1 MSSKIFLKNQRKFA
15 FALAQYERTSSLPG
29 SECGYASC
37 EGNDV
42 MLDFALSGPNISR
55 KKFLLLCRKVVTF
68 AELMWSRIAI
78 VGTKHVFNI

>member
-1 MSSKIFLKNQRKFA
+1 MSSKIFLNNQRKFA
-15 FALAQYERTSSLPG
+15 FAFAQYERTSILPG
-29 SECGYASC
+29 IECGYASR

-42 MLDFALSGPNISR
+42 MLDFTLSGPNIFT

-78 VGTKHVFNI
+78 VGTKYLFQ